1 VSSPSYRAGLLT
13 INPQLLND
21 SLAAHNSSSSS
32 SWPSFPESFT
42 KSGEETPIE
51 MRICWLSAEEE
62 AALLSGNRNMVT
74 GSDSGI
80 IFAESVPYLVDLG
93 SGRRESIY
101 LQHRKDI
108 VRIQVI
114 RRDVNNSGSNDAVV
128 SGA

>member
-1 VSSPSYRAGLLT
+1 MAVISRTVHKIRGGNTYGDA
-13 INPQLLND
+13 NM
-21 SLAAHNSSSSS
+21 LA
-32 SWPSFPESFT
+32 FCRRR
-42 KSGEETPIE
+42 G
-51 MRICWLSAEEE
+51 
-62 AALLSGNRNMVT
+62 ALLSGNRNMVT

-114 RRDVNNSGSNDAVV
+114 RRGVNNSGGNDAVV